1 MNGIKALNFRTSH
14 GLLALVL
21 LIIPGMSGAIELTGR
36 ASLLGSGAQ
45 SRPGDLGHL
54 PSGNNT
60 QLLDQESLRLMLD
73 DVAEMHEWSLHFK
86 TVRQNFVRYPV
97 TSLQSSDLFRSDKL
111 SGNWQ
116 NNQTSSH
123 TTRIRYAFDRAF
135 YKLSARNIA
144 FTLGRQPIDW
154 GSGRFWQPLN
164 VFGAFSPTDLDTDY
178 KPGIDA
184 ATLKWFPSAFS
195 SLTAV
200 FVPPLNRQLVTRA
213 SGAAYYRQQVGE
225 SSEVALLAGSVLG
238 DGVSGASFESDLGG
252 IGWRLEGRYTTA
264 KQGSVFWVGGIDYQF
279 EDSTILT
286 AEWYENSAGAASEV
300 ELAGIANDR
309 AVRYGVQQQL
319 GRHVLGIS
327 LNRTLTPLLSGNYL
341 MLASGLKGAGSKTS
355 LSLLH
360 QVSFVYSLSNESDLL
375 FALLVATGKGVS
387 AAGVSQSEFGHAPGS
402 AMLRYRRYF

>member
-1 MNGIKALNFRTSH
+1 MNSRASR

-21 LIIPGMSGAIELTGR
+21 LTIPGMSDAIELTGR

-54 PSGNNT
+54 PGGNNT
-60 QLLDQESLRLMLD
+60 QMLDQESLRLMLD
-73 DVAEMHEWSLHFK
+73 DTAQAHEWSLHFK
-86 TVRQNFVRYPV
+86 TVRQNSVRYPV
-97 TSLQSSDLFRSDKL
+97 SSLHSSDLLRSDKL

-116 NNQTSSH
+116 NDQTSSH
-123 TTRIRYAFDRAF
+123 TTRIRYEFDRAF
-135 YKLSARNIA
+135 YKLRARTIT

-164 VFGAFSPTDLDTDY
+164 VFGAFAPTDLDTDY

-200 FVPPLNRQLVTRA
+200 FVPPLNRQVVTRA
-213 SGAAYYRQQVGE
+213 SGAVHYRQQVGE

-238 DGVSGASFESDLGG
+238 DSVSGASFETDVGG
-252 IGWRLEGRYTTA
+252 VGWRLEGRYTTA
-264 KQGSVFWVGGIDYQF
+264 KHGSVWWVSGIDYQF
-279 EDSTILT
+279 EDSTTLT
-286 AEWYENSAGAASEV
+286 VEWYENSAGAASEA
-300 ELAGIANDR
+300 ELAAISNDR
-309 AVRYGVQQQL
+309 AVRYGLQQQL
-319 GRHVLGIS
+319 GRHVLGMS
-327 LNRTLTPLLSGNYL
+327 LNRTMTPLLSGNYL
-341 MLASGLKGAGSKTS
+341 MLASGLKGAGNNTS

-360 QVSFVYSLSNESDLL
+360 QVSFIYSLSNESDLL
-375 FALLVATGKGVS
+375 FALLIATGKGVS
-387 AAGVSQSEFGHAPGS
+387 AVGVSQSEFGHAPAS